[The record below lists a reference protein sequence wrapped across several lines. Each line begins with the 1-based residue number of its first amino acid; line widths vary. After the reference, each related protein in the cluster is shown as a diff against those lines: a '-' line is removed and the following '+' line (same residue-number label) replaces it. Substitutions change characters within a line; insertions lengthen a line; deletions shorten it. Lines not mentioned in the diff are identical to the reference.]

1 MEMATPLKI
10 TSRKGLISMNK
21 FLALGVAGLLTITLT
36 GCAFFD
42 NEARDK
48 QACDRLS
55 DLLTSQGEGS
65 SIPADAPKVFV
76 DALEREVLPLASGE
90 FGSSIKDLI
99 DSYRGLESKSIFD
112 QFAGGI
118 DTLYYSGVVLDKC
131 VELSSSIPDSN
142 S

>member
-1 MEMATPLKI
+1 
-10 TSRKGLISMNK
+10 MNK
-21 FLALGVAGLLTITLT
+21 LLIVALASFMSISFT

-55 DLLTSQGEGS
+55 DLLTAQGEGS

-76 DALEREVLPLASGE
+76 DALESEVLPLASGE
-90 FGSSIKDLI
+90 FGGSIKDLI

-112 QFAGGI
+112 QFAGGL

-142 S
+142 Q